1 MSNSWRF
8 TQADWH
14 AIMEDFRQKVHGT
27 KSYDRI
33 EYSKWKSLMAAINI
47 DMSYDEVKNE
57 FYIKCHDEDG
67 DCAAAHLFN
76 IDETTKSGNKTFG
89 DYLFTN
95 VVQRSLG
102 WRTTIQPSTMQAF
115 WDYVDKGWY
124 IPTSALIGFDMYQP
138 TKIEVVVDTTNR
150 KGDERCIQLR
160 QDIPYGYKV
169 AHAWEGDG
177 SFGDYLFKNIV
188 DPQNPYIKKEE
199 TILATNYDTATAYTT
214 LATSECNANY
224 DTVTWDPGK
233 MVVNSSDLTTSYA
246 INAYGEVTNK
256 TEIKETKKMENT
268 IFNFDFGPI
277 KGDSIRMSMYGLAV
291 KNKDGNYVAWDKT
304 NENIMNVDILNFS
317 GDGLMYKMPVAIKD
331 IKDGD
336 IVIHNRVPMFVLET
350 FEKSLDVI
358 DIYSG
363 ERKSIMLARSPFNFN
378 FATKVI
384 SLIDFGAMGGD
395 APDADHPF
403 GNMWPL
409 LMLGD
414 SNSIDP
420 MMLALMCA
428 SKGDCANPMMMYA
441 LMASK
446 GGNDNLLPLM
456 LMMNGGRFGC

>member
-14 AIMEDFRQKVHGT
+14 FIMEDFRRKVHDT
-27 KSYDRI
+27 KNYDRI

-47 DMSYDEVKNE
+47 DMDYDKTQKE
-57 FYIKCHDEDG
+57 FCIKCYDEDG
-67 DCAAAHLFN
+67 DCFTAYLSGV
-76 IDETTKSGNKTFG
+76 DKTTKSGNQTFG
-89 DYLFTN
+89 DYLFTD
-95 VVQRSLG
+95 VVQKSLG
-102 WRTTIQPSTMQAF
+102 WRITLQPSTMQAF
-115 WDYVDKGWY
+115 WGYVEKDWF
-124 IPTSALIGFDMYQP
+124 IPTSALIGFDIYQP
-138 TKIEVVVDTTNR
+138 IAIEVVVDTSSREGN
-150 KGDERCIQLR
+150 ERCIQLR
-160 QDIPYGYKV
+160 QDIPSYKV
-169 AHAWEGDG
+169 GYVWEGDN

-214 LATSECNANY
+214 TDYNGYTITC
-224 DTVTWDPGK
+224 DPGS
-233 MVVNSSDLTTSYA
+233 MAILNSSDLATGYATNSY
-246 INAYGEVTNK
+246 NGVTNK
-256 TEIKETKKMENT
+256 TEIKENKEMDNK

-277 KGDSIRMSMYGLAV
+277 KGDSVRMSMYGLAI
-291 KNKDGNYVAWDKT
+291 KNRDGSYVAWDKI

-317 GDGLMYKMPVAIKD
+317 GEGLMYKMPVAIKD

-336 IVIHNRVPMFVLET
+336 IVIHNKVPMFVLEV

-363 ERKSIMLARSPFNFN
+363 ERKSIILSRSPFGFD

-395 APDADHPF
+395 TPSADNPF

-414 SNSIDP
+414 SGSIDP
-420 MMLALMCA
+420 IMLALMCA
-428 SKGDCANPMMMYA
+428 GKGDCANPMMMYA

-446 GGNDNLLPLM
+446 GSNDNLLPLM
-456 LMMNGGRFGC
+456 LMMNGGKFGC